1 MWCFGFLGGWR
12 CNFCS
17 ALGANIECP
26 FILSRFDWMKLSIG
40 VSACLLAKLNL
51 YQQLELKLD
60 QPVPF
65 EHRSNRS
72 W

>member
-26 FILSRFDWMKLSIG
+26 FILSRFDWMEALYRRFSLSA
-40 VSACLLAKLNL
+40 S
-51 YQQLELKLD
+51 
-60 QPVPF
+60 
-65 EHRSNRS
+65 
-72 W
+72 